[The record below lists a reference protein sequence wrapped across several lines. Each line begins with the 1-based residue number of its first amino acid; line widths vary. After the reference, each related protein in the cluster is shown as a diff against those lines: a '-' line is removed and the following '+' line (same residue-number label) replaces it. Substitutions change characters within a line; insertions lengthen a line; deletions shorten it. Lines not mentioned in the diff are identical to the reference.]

1 MNIYLT
7 CDDSGRLARLA
18 NNLDQ
23 DLRAAGLAEHF
34 TWRSENAE
42 PMRGE
47 PISTAMIV
55 LAMVGAGGAATM
67 AVSKGGMLTRLAEV
81 LETWLKRNRVDI
93 TVEAKG
99 QKIAMSGSARNIERL
114 LAKALEDR

>member
-7 CDDSGRLARLA
+7 CDDADRLARLA
-18 NNLDQ
+18 NSLGQ
-23 DLRAAGLAEHF
+23 DLQTTGLAEYF
-34 TWRSENAE
+34 TWRTESAE

-47 PISTAMIV
+47 PISATMIV
-55 LAMVGAGGAATM
+55 LAMVGAGGMLTVAA
-67 AVSKGGMLTRLAEV
+67 SKGGLLTRLAEV
-81 LETWLKRNRVDI
+81 LETWLKRNQVDI
-93 TVEAKG
+93 TVQAKG